1 MPVIRSNLATQQN
14 VSGVFQNPEE
24 FYVQKL
30 LTGQI
35 QRLIAQQISES
46 KEDLRIAQIRAHY
59 DQIFVKERINE
70 LEAMIMKLDSS
81 VKSDVLNPPT
91 LCFTD
96 RALRDCLFKLDVLSG
111 ALNKLTHSDF
121 DFYEH
126 RSVQIHQDILTFAQ
140 EPLRAFKY
148 ANVTNLNQLEMPLK
162 VELATAG

>member
-1 MPVIRSNLATQQN
+1 M
-14 VSGVFQNPEE
+14 
-24 FYVQKL
+24 
-30 LTGQI
+30 
-35 QRLIAQQISES
+35 SES
-46 KEDLRIAQIRAHY
+46 KEDLRIAQIRAYY